1 LLCTGK
7 AFDTFA
13 PIGPAIVTP
22 DELGDAHKL
31 GIRCVRNGVIVQN
44 SNTDQLVFKTE
55 DIIAWVGEVC
65 SQGCSLDAK
74 PQSMLATLSA
84 FNTPH

>member
-1 LLCTGK
+1 M
-7 AFDTFA
+7 
-13 PIGPAIVTP
+13 
-22 DELGDAHKL
+22 
-31 GIRCVRNGVIVQN
+31 QN